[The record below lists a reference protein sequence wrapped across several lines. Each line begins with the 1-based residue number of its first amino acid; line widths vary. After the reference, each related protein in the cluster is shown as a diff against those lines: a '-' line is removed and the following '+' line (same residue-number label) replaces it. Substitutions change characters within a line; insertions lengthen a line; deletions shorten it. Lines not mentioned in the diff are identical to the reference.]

1 MTRRDWLRYASAV
14 PVLAAGLRAD
24 DTIPAHPQDLKF
36 KPLVYD
42 PPEPDG
48 YRHELPNGAVAYLVE
63 DHTLP
68 LVDVS
73 ALIRGGAYLTPRSSW
88 GLAQMTGSQMR
99 VGGTVSISPRDLDE
113 ELAFLASDIGTS
125 FGDTSGSASMSC
137 LKANLDRTLELFF
150 DVLKNPRFDEQRF
163 QLAGHAHQRDRGGV
177 GQHPIHDRVQH
188 LRRVAEQAGCGGDDP
203 TAPADLTATDGSIYQ
218 RPEFIDTRP
227 EAEQLAHTLTAA
239 DVFAVAPTTEKDAG
253 KYALVIG
260 ISDYEGT
267 VNDLTYC
274 DDDAVDWRNYLQG
287 QGYTVT
293 TLIDGAA
300 TRAAIEAAVATLAAQ
315 SIAGNE
321 IVFTYSGHGSR
332 GNMISSDLTYISNAW
347 FGGMFAGVASTKMA
361 FNFDAC
367 QIGAFGTALNA
378 PGRVIA
384 LASDT
389 KRYSYDGTADMAN
402 GVFTYYQ
409 MVGFDQQ
416 GFVFAEDD
424 DAYAVAEMFAWAK
437 TYHVKVAPYYI
448 DAYEG
453 SLDY

>member
-1 MTRRDWLRYASAV
+1 MTKKTILFGALILVA
-14 PVLAAGLRAD
+14 VLA
-24 DTIPAHPQDLKF
+24 
-36 KPLVYD
+36 
-42 PPEPDG
+42 
-48 YRHELPNGAVAYLVE
+48 
-63 DHTLP
+63 
-68 LVDVS
+68 
-73 ALIRGGAYLTPRSSW
+73 
-88 GLAQMTGSQMR
+88 
-99 VGGTVSISPRDLDE
+99 
-113 ELAFLASDIGTS
+113 
-125 FGDTSGSASMSC
+125 
-137 LKANLDRTLELFF
+137 
-150 DVLKNPRFDEQRF
+150 
-163 QLAGHAHQRDRGGV
+163 
-177 GQHPIHDRVQH
+177 
-188 LRRVAEQAGCGGDDP
+188 GCSTENP
-203 TAPADLTATDGSIYQ
+203 TAPTTSDLDGSIYQ

-227 EAEQLAHTLTAA
+227 EAEQLAATLTAA
-239 DVFAVAPTTEKDAG
+239 DVFRLPAVAPDKAG
-253 KYALVIG
+253 ARYALVIG
-260 ISDYEGT
+260 ISDYDGT
-267 VNDLTYC
+267 ANDLNYC

-332 GNMISSDLTYISNAW
+332 GNMISSDLTYISSTW

-416 GFVFAEDD
+416 GFVFAEND